1 MPFSLFKQN
10 TYIFKLV
17 LLSAILFLQ
26 QVNAQTRPDR
36 IQVTDVIKIKR
47 AGNVEVNPDGKW
59 AIFSVSGL
67 DSVKL
72 PKAGLAARTK
82 LFRIDLSGNYHQK
95 ELTELSENA
104 SQAKF
109 SEDGKQLAFVRNI
122 KGKPQI
128 FTWSLGNDKPVQI
141 TDYKY
146 GASGPVWSPDGKKI
160 AFTSSISLTDFITDP
175 ELNPTKKVPAWAES
189 KPGVKNP
196 NDFFNTAKPNPNG
209 SRDEINAYLAQNETL
224 KKAKDYSR
232 LQFQTETSTSNEI
245 RLTHIFIIDAIVAAQ
260 PKQLTSGAFSFS
272 SPQFQTNNTLF
283 VNARLNEKHPD
294 EDSFLSIGKID
305 LKSGKFDVEVTSPKA
320 SYSLEAISRSGR
332 WLIYQSSVPGTVNVP
347 LLFVKDTKD
356 KAAKP
361 LQIPIDRSVGDI
373 RFTKDEK
380 QIYYTASSNGGSI
393 VCNTDLRTGN
403 IKKLTSPNQGISDM
417 ALSGDKILYTST
429 SPTNPSELYIADTE
443 FKKPLAIT
451 ALNSVWLA
459 SKKLSLPEKYSFVN
473 EKGLTVEYWVMKP
486 TDFDPEK
493 KYPLLLEIHGGPASM
508 WGPGEASM
516 WHEFQYFCANG
527 IGVVYGNPRGSSG
540 YGQTFLAANRM
551 DWANGPTSDVLTSVD
566 KALALGWADAQKL
579 FISGGSYGGYLTS
592 WIIAHDK
599 RFLAASAQR
608 GVYDFKTMF
617 GEGNVW
623 RIIPRYFDRLPW
635 GEDSKSLLLTQSPFT
650 YVDQI
655 NTPLLI
661 FAGESDGRV
670 GVAQSDMLYKALKV
684 QGKPVEYVRHP
695 GASHEM
701 VRSGD
706 VDQRIDQMLRTYEF
720 FSRYLP
726 E

>member
-10 TYIFKLV
+10 TYVFKLAF
-17 LLSAILFLQ
+17 LSAILFLQ
-26 QVNAQTRPDR
+26 QGNAQTKPER
-36 IQVTDVIKIKR
+36 IQVTDVVKIKR
-47 AGNVEVNPDGKW
+47 AGNVEVSPDGTW

-72 PKAGLAARTK
+72 PKAGLASRTK
-82 LFRIDLSGNYHQK
+82 LFRIDLSENYHQK
-95 ELTELSENA
+95 ELTELGENA
-104 SQAKF
+104 TQVKF
-109 SEDGKQLAFVRNI
+109 SRDGKQLAFVRNI

-128 FTWSLGNDKPVQI
+128 FTWNLGKDKPVQI

-146 GASGPVWSPDGKKI
+146 GASGPVWSPDGEKI

-175 ELNPTKKVPAWAES
+175 ELNPTKKVPVWAES
-189 KPGVKNP
+189 KPGLKNP
-196 NDFFNTAKPNPNG
+196 NDFFNKAKPNPNG
-209 SRDEINAYLAQNETL
+209 SRDEINAFLAQNETL

-245 RLTHIFIIDAIVAAQ
+245 RLTHVFIINAIAAAK

-272 SPQFQTNNTLF
+272 SPQFQSNNTLF

-305 LKSGKFDVEVTSPKA
+305 LKSGKFDVEVTSPNA

-332 WLIYQSSVPGTVNVP
+332 WLVYQSSVPGTVNVP
-347 LLFVKDTKD
+347 LLFVKDTKS
-356 KAAKP
+356 KAAKT
-361 LQIPIDRSVGDI
+361 LQVTIDRSVGDI
-373 RFTKDEK
+373 RFTNDEK
-380 QIYYTASSNGGSI
+380 LIYYTASSNGGSI

-403 IKKLTSPNQGISDM
+403 IKKLTSPDQGIGDIM
-417 ALSGDKILYTST
+417 LNGDKILYTST
-429 SPTNPSELYIADTE
+429 SPANPSELYISDTE
-443 FKKPLAIT
+443 FKRPLAIT

-486 TDFDPEK
+486 TDLDPAK

-527 IGVVYGNPRGSSG
+527 IGVVYGNQRGSSG

-566 KALALGWADAQKL
+566 KTLTLGWADAQKL

-720 FSRYLP
+720 FSRYLMQ
-726 E
+726 